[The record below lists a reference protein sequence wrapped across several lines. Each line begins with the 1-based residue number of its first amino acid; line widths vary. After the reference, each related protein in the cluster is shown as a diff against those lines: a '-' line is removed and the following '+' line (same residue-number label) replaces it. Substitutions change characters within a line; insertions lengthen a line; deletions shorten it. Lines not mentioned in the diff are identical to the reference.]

1 MAGLVLP
8 SYVARLG
15 LPNEFPQA
23 YPEVYEHA
31 ESAELTFLQDL
42 SVKSEASGVTLS
54 RLTAAIALP
63 HGAPSGP
70 GLGRESLRS
79 LPGR

>member
-23 YPEVYEHA
+23 YPRVYEHA

-54 RLTAAIALP
+54 SLTAAIALP
-63 HGAPSGP
+63 NGAPSRA
-70 GLGRESLRS
+70 GLGRALRS